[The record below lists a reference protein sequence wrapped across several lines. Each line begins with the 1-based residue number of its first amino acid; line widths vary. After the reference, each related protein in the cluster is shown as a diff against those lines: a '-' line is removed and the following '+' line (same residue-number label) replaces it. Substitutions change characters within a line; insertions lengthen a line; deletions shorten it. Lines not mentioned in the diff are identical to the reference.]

1 MRSQAADEMRSSAA
15 RSRAPSI
22 DDKQRCRDRLLALA
36 SRFGITAISVVG
48 SVTAGAATG
57 TSDVDLVV
65 DAEPDATYFA
75 LAAFALEAEALL
87 GHPVDAAFRSG
98 FRCGRDD
105 DVLRDEVQL

>member
-1 MRSQAADEMRSSAA
+1 MRSSAT

-22 DDKQRCRDRLLALA
+22 DDIQRCRDRLLALA

-48 SVTAGAATG
+48 SVAAGAATG
-57 TSDVDLVV
+57 TSDIDLVV
-65 DAEPDATYFA
+65 DAEPDTTYFA

-87 GHPVDAAFRSG
+87 GHPVDAV

-105 DVLRDEVQL
+105 DVLRDEVPL